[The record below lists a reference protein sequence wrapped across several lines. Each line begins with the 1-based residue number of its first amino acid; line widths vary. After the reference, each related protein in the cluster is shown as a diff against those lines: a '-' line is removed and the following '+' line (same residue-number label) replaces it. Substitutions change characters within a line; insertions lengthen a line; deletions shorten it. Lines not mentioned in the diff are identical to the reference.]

1 MSVMGCPGHKEVGVK
16 RLFVF
21 VVLGPLVGGS
31 MLSLLYGSGS
41 ALGAFAAFPIAG
53 LLSLG
58 TAVIDHL
65 LQNDRWRLGYVAAL
79 GYFLTA
85 LLFHSWLAG
94 LAGCA
99 AAVFCSWMANERW
112 LTE

>member
-1 MSVMGCPGHKEVGVK
+1 MSGMGCPGHKEEGVK
-16 RLFVF
+16 GLFVF
-21 VVLGPLVGGS
+21 VVLCSFVCEGT
-31 MLSLLYGSGS
+31 LSLLYGSGS
-41 ALGAFAAFPIAG
+41 GLGAFAAFPIGA
-53 LLSLG
+53 LLSFG

-65 LQNDRWRLGYVAAL
+65 LQNDRWRLGYVAAF

-94 LAGCA
+94 FAGGA